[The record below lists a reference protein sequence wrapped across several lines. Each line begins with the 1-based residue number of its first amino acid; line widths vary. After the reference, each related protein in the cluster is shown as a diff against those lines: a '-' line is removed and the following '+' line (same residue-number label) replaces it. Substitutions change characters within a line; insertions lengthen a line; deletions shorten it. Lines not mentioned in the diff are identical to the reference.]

1 MVKVF
6 KTNVDSVEN
15 VLALK
20 QNINLVYPYAKV
32 SFDLDDV
39 DNVLRVEDVT
49 LNGEYIISQLNNAG
63 YICIDLPIFDFGK

>member
-20 QNINLVYPYAKV
+20 QEINEVYPYAKV
-32 SFDLDDV
+32 SFDLDDI
-39 DNVLRVEDVT
+39 DNVLRVEDVE
-49 LNGEYIISQLNNAG
+49 LKEEYIINQLNNAG
-63 YICIDLPIFDFGK
+63 YICIDLPIFDV

>member
-20 QNINLVYPYAKV
+20 QEINEVYPYAKV
-32 SFDLDDV
+32 SFDLDDI
-39 DNVLRVEDVT
+39 DNVLRVEDVE
-49 LNGEYIISQLNNAG
+49 LKEEYIINQLNNAG
-63 YICIDLPIFDFGK
+63 YICIDLPILDV